1 MVDRSGSRY
10 GRLAECCEHSNEPS
24 GFVKCP
30 EFLGW
35 LKIFQFLTKDPAPC
49 SGSFCHTL

>member
-1 MVDRSGSRY
+1 MLDRSGSRY
-10 GRLAECCEHSNEPS
+10 GQFAECCEHANEPS

-30 EFLGW
+30 EYLDW
-35 LKIFQFLTKDPAPC
+35 LKNFQFFTKDPAPW